1 MRKRPTRRRHPKRWA
16 EFSRKE
22 VPRTGTVVCCG
33 SETVCSMSVYSEIFG
48 SRSGSDP
55 TGGYNIFLDFQK
67 FQYKIGICLLEFC
80 CLLIKR
86 KVLTLTILYR
96 TFFGSVVFFYLA
108 PDLDLNYNQESGT
121 ISGQKF
127 RIRADPDPQRW
138 LNSRCTLSLCNFTSK
153 SPNFLIEKFTSTLE
167 VRRLSYAV
175 EGWIAKFRTYPI
187 FLDQL

>member
-55 TGGYNIFLDFQK
+55 TGGYNIFLDFYK

-86 KVLTLTILYR
+86 KVLTLTILYIFWLCSLLLSR
-96 TFFGSVVFFYLA
+96 SGSTV
-108 PDLDLNYNQESGT
+108 NYNQESGT
-121 ISGQKF
+121 RSGQKF
-127 RIRADPDPQRW
+127 RIRANPDPQRW
-138 LNSRCTLSLCNFTSK
+138 LKSRCTLSLCHFTSK
-153 SPNFLIEKFTSTLE
+153 SHHFLIEKFTSTLG
-167 VRRLSYAV
+167 VHRLSYAV